1 MSIGFAKAAEEN
13 VLILVP
19 FPTAQT
25 AKVFYE
31 NDKKTQGF
39 RVLYVFIRRTRCSFE
54 FSSCDLLSSPLA
66 LAFILI
72 FLNLVVMSAVAR
84 CSNQFRVSDGVFLA
98 CEDLGRMFDNSFP
111 ACAFFFFF
119 LKWRLA
125 RAN

>member
-84 CSNQFRVSDGVFLA
+84 CSNQFRGVMEFSS
-98 CEDLGRMFDNSFP
+98 R
-111 ACAFFFFF
+111 
-119 LKWRLA
+119 A
-125 RAN
+125 RIWGECSTIHSPPELL